1 MKMNK
6 TILTAVVSIGLLRF
20 TDINEDIIC
29 SVESEKIKNEVEN
42 AITQYKKGTINQIE
56 FEDVISF
63 NEKKLDDLLIE

>member
-1 MKMNK
+1 MKINK
-6 TILTAVVSIGLLRF
+6 TIITAVVSIGLLRF

-42 AITQYKKGTINQIE
+42 AITKYKKGSINQIE
-56 FEDVISF
+56 FENVIAF

>member
-1 MKMNK
+1 M
-6 TILTAVVSIGLLRF
+6 LVIGLLRF

-42 AITQYKKGTINQIE
+42 AITQYKKGSINQIE
-56 FEDVISF
+56 FENVIAF

>member
-1 MKMNK
+1 MKINK
-6 TILTAVVSIGLLRF
+6 TIITAVVSIGLLRF

-42 AITQYKKGTINQIE
+42 AITQYKKGSINQME
-56 FEDVISF
+56 FENVIAF

>member
-1 MKMNK
+1 MKINK
-6 TILTAVVSIGLLRF
+6 TIITAVVSIGLLRF

-42 AITQYKKGTINQIE
+42 AITQYKKGSINQIE
-56 FEDVISF
+56 FENVIAF

>member
-1 MKMNK
+1 MKINK
-6 TILTAVVSIGLLRF
+6 TIITAVVSIGLLRF

-42 AITQYKKGTINQIE
+42 AITLYKKGSINQIE
-56 FEDVISF
+56 FENVIAF